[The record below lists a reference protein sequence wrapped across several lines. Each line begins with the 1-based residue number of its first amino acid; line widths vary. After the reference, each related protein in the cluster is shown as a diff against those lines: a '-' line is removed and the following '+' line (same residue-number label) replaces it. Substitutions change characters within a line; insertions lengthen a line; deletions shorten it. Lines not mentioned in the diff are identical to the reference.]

1 LDLLDACSRHVNEMI
16 KILVIIF
23 EDEIKKLSLFWDVK
37 THVIKKDVKV
47 LLENVN
53 ILVEITSFAVE
64 KYREEIYVGL
74 RLILICES
82 VFNFWFN

>member
-1 LDLLDACSRHVNEMI
+1 MI

-53 ILVEITSFAVE
+53 ILVEIASFAVE